1 MGKRQASA
9 GELMVAGTW
18 ALWPAARRASRSA
31 AMVASRSSSE
41 DGGLRQENVS
51 LVAQRNDV
59 QVGVGHLEAS
69 DGQARARHAECCLLG
84 ETNRARHLHEVR
96 RDVRGVIGPRLIGA
110 ARDDQDVPG

>member
-18 ALWPAARRASRSA
+18 ALWPAARSASRSA
-31 AMVASRSSSE
+31 AGGGRLGQE
-41 DGGLRQENVS
+41 DVG
-51 LVAQRNDV
+51 LVAQGDDV

-69 DGQARARHAECCLLG
+69 DGQARARNAECRLLG

-96 RDVRGVIGPRLIGA
+96 CDVRGGIGPRLIGA
-110 ARDDQDVPG
+110 ARDDQDMPG